1 MTDSGTVP
9 APAQMFRLLSGFVTS
24 QALYV
29 TAELGIA
36 DELLA
41 GPRTAAE
48 LASATGADADTLRR
62 VIRYLAGLGLF
73 RTSGDSVEVTEL
85 GRTLASGTPG
95 SMRGVAR
102 FWMETHYLPF
112 SELLQ
117 TVRTGETA
125 AAHYFGK
132 PFFEWVNQSRRLSE
146 LQNAAMAG
154 GGQVARGALV
164 NQYQLPAGRV
174 VADIGGADGT
184 LLTTLLARHPDREG
198 IVFDLPTVVGAAQ
211 ETVRAADLADR
222 VRVVGGDFFTGVPEA
237 DIYILS
243 TVLHDWSDAA
253 ATDILRGIAK
263 SARPGSRLVLV
274 ETILPDG
281 DAPDSA
287 KLLDLVMLGLLGGR
301 ERTLAEWA
309 RLLADGSFALDRV
322 VDGPAGMSVIE
333 ATRTGP

>member
-9 APAQMFRLLSGFVTS
+9 APARMFQLLAGFVSS

-29 TAELGIA
+29 AAELGLA

-41 GPRTAAE
+41 GPRTVAE
-48 LASATGADADTLRR
+48 LAAATGADAGPLRR

-73 RTSGDSVEVTEL
+73 RTSGDRVEVTEL

-125 AAHYFGK
+125 AAQYFGK
-132 PFFEWVNQSRRLSE
+132 PFFEWVNQSPRLSA

-154 GGQVARGALV
+154 GGEFARGALV
-164 NQYQLPAGRV
+164 HQYALPAGRV

-198 IVFDLPTVVGAAQ
+198 IVFDLPTVVSAAR
-211 ETVRAADLADR
+211 ETVRAAGAAGR
-222 VRVVGGDFFTGVPEA
+222 VRVVGGDFFAGVPEA
-237 DIYILS
+237 DVYLLS
-243 TVLHDWSDAA
+243 TVLHDWNDAA
-253 ATDILRGIAK
+253 ATDILRSIAK
-263 SARPGSRLVLV
+263 AARPGARLVLV

-287 KLLDLVMLGLLGGR
+287 KLLDLIMLGLLGGQ
-301 ERTLAEWA
+301 ERTRAAWT
-309 RLLADGSFALDRV
+309 RLLADGGFTLDQV
-322 VDGPAGMSVIE
+322 VDGPAQMSVIE
-333 ATRTGP
+333 ATRAGA